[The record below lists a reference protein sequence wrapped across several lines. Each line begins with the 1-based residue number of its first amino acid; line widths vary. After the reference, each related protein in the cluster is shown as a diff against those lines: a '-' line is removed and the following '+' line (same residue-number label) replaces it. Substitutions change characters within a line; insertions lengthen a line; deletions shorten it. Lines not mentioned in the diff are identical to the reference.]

1 MENKLS
7 SDKGRLLVLDGYQG
21 KMLIFDAEGNPLG
34 TLVDDCRNTPDG
46 VCVDPENKHVY
57 WTNMGAH
64 WEQKDGYIE
73 RINYDGSGRQL
84 IVQKGETTTP
94 KQMQLDLKNQ
104 LIYWCDREGMRVMRA
119 NLDGTGIT
127 TLVISG
133 EGPEDQLDERRHCV
147 GIAIDPEAG
156 YLYWTQKGPPNGGS
170 GRIFRVG
177 IDLAAGE
184 DPAKRKDL
192 EILLKD
198 LPEPIDLEINHLTHE
213 LFWTDRGDPPRGNTL
228 NRIDMNKWDQAE
240 ILTSGLKEG
249 IGLAMDIENDRVF
262 VTDLDGNIYRSRLDG
277 TNHTKIYSGLNLG
290 QGFTGIAYVRD
301 GLGR

>member
-7 SDKGRLLVLDGYQG
+7 SDKGRLLVLDGYRG
-21 KMLIFDAEGNPLG
+21 KMLIFDTEGKPLG
-34 TLVDDCRNTPDG
+34 SLVDDCGDTPDG
-46 VCVDPENKHVY
+46 ICIDPENKHVY

-84 IVQKGETTTP
+84 IIQKGETTTP
-94 KQMQLDLKNQ
+94 KQMQLDLNNQ

-127 TLVISG
+127 SLVISG

-177 IDLAAGE
+177 IDLPTGD

-192 EILLKD
+192 ETLLKD

-228 NRIDMNKWDQAE
+228 NRIDMDKWDQAE
-240 ILTSGLKEG
+240 ILTRGLKEG

-277 TNHTKIYSGLNLG
+277 TNHTKIYGGLNLG

>member
-1 MENKLS
+1 MENKPS
-7 SDKGRLLVLDGYQG
+7 ADKGRLLVLDGYNG
-21 KMLIFDAEGNPLG
+21 KILIFDTEGNPLG
-34 TLVDDCRNTPDG
+34 TLVDDCGGTPDG
-46 VCVDPENKHVY
+46 VCVDPENKQVY

-84 IVQKGETTTP
+84 IIQKGETTTP

-133 EGPEDQLDERRHCV
+133 DGPEDQRDERRHCV

-156 YLYWTQKGPPNGGS
+156 YLYWTQKGPPNSGG

-177 IDLAAGE
+177 IDLPAGE

-213 LFWTDRGDPPRGNTL
+213 LYWTDRGDPPKGNTL
-228 NRIDMNKWDQAE
+228 NRLDMDEWQTE
-240 ILTSGLKEG
+240 ILTGGFDEA
-249 IGLAMDIENDRVF
+249 IGLAMDIEKDRVF
-262 VTDLDGNIYRSRLDG
+262 VTDLSGDIYRSRLDG
-277 TNHTKIYSGLNLG
+277 TALTKIYSGQSLG

>member
-1 MENKLS
+1 MENKPS
-7 SDKGRLLVLDGYQG
+7 SDNGRLLVLDGYNG
-21 KMLIFDAEGNPLG
+21 KILIFDTEGNPLG
-34 TLVDDCRNTPDG
+34 TLVDDCGGTPDG

-57 WTNMGAH
+57 WTNMGAD
-64 WEQKDGYIE
+64 WKQQDGYIE
-73 RINYDGSGRQL
+73 RVSYDRSGRQL
-84 IVQKGETTTP
+84 IIQKGETTTP

-133 EGPEDQLDERRHCV
+133 EGAEGQLDERRHCV

-170 GRIFRVG
+170 GRISRVA
-177 IDLAAGE
+177 IDLPAGE
-184 DPAKRKDL
+184 DPANRKDL

-213 LFWTDRGDPPRGNTL
+213 LYWTDRGDPPRGNTL
-228 NRIDMNKWDQAE
+228 NRIDMHEWDQTE
-240 ILTSGLKEG
+240 ILTRGLEEA
-249 IGLAMDIENDRVF
+249 IGLAMDIENDWVF
-262 VTDLDGNIYRSRLDG
+262 VTDLSGNIYRSRLDG
-277 TNHTKIYSGLNLG
+277 TTHTKIYSGLNLG